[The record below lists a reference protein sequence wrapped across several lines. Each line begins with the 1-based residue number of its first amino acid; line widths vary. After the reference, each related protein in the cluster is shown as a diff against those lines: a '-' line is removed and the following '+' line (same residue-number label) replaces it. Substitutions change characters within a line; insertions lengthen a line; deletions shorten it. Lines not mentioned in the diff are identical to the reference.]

1 MDYVHRDVT
10 YIMTVRMRDEQVL
23 TLTGARQAGKTTL
36 CEQEL
41 PGVTGFP

>member
-23 TLTGARQAGKTTL
+23 ALTGARQAGKTTL